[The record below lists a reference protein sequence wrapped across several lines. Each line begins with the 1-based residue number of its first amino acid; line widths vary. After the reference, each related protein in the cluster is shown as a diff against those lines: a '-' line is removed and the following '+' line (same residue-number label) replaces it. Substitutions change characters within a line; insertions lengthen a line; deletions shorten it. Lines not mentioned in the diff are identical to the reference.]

1 MQYLIVAL
9 FSLLAVSSAATA
21 AERLKFWNLTSFT
34 ITELH
39 LAPTGTT
46 DWGPNQC
53 KNDRGSAV
61 DADERLTLKM
71 LFRGTTT

>member
-1 MQYLIVAL
+1 MQHLIVVL

-21 AERLKFWNLTSFT
+21 AERLKFWNLTGFT

-53 KNDRGSAV
+53 KNIPMAPSTRMND
-61 DADERLTLKM
+61 
-71 LFRGTTT
+71 